1 LVAYGAPEQT
11 SSWNLVIVPARSEP
25 GRRLAVVAGL
35 LAALLVAAGC
45 TSGGRSESG
54 GQATGST
61 AAPAAPAQPLEVEL
75 VATAKVPPG
84 GLSAKRAAQRAA
96 PGLEKFL
103 DRYLTEA
110 YVDAAGGKADWN
122 GLLGLFDTPVRAS
135 ARKQLD
141 ALSLG
146 AAAPTVSALRPSRA
160 SARAVV
166 LYGAQRPEAA
176 TVRLA
181 FDATADTGQ
190 GSGQVHLRS
199 VLQLLASGEGWR
211 IAAFDSRTGPPR

>member
-1 LVAYGAPEQT
+1 
-11 SSWNLVIVPARSEP
+11 VIVPARSNP
-25 GRRLAVVAGL
+25 GRRLALVAGL
-35 LAALLVAAGC
+35 LASLLLTALAAGC

-61 AAPAAPAQPLEVEL
+61 AAPPTPAAPDLQVKL

-84 GLSAKRAAQRAA
+84 GLNAKRAAERAA

-110 YVDAAGGKADWN
+110 YIDAAGGKADWN

-135 ARKQLD
+135 ARTQLD

-146 AAAPTVSALRPSRA
+146 AAAPEVSALRPSRA

-166 LYGAQRPEAA
+166 LYGAQRPQAA

-181 FDATADTGQ
+181 FDATADTAQ

-199 VLQLLASGEGWR
+199 VLQLLATGEGWR
-211 IAAFDSRTGPPR
+211 IAAFDSRTGPPK